1 MKQVVLL
8 EQFGL
13 YLLVDC
19 RLRLFDLLFEVVLE
33 SLGFFLELRLVTVAL
48 LVYECLDRAKD
59 FLFKALCVF
68 WWPG

>member
-19 RLRLFDLLFEVVLE
+19 GLRLFDLLFEVVLE

-48 LVYECLDRAKD
+48 LVNECLD
-59 FLFKALCVF
+59 
-68 WWPG
+68 

>member
-19 RLRLFDLLFEVVLE
+19 RLRLFDLLFEVVLK

-48 LVYECLDRAKD
+48 LVYECLD
-59 FLFKALCVF
+59 
-68 WWPG
+68 